1 MGRSAQEAEEQ
12 PERQG
17 GNQETVREAKGR
29 GSRRRLL
36 PVTTRLTKALPPGHT
51 AMPLSAG

>member
-29 GSRRRLL
+29 GSRREEQEDMHFKWRLL
-36 PVTTRLTKALPPGHT
+36 RRLQG
-51 AMPLSAG
+51 GDGI